1 MKTVMQKIRT
11 LAISLIIC
19 SCAQN
24 NGSRVQAQNTT
35 PEDTTTR
42 QVTLLFAGDLMQHD
56 GQIKAAR
63 TADGYDYTDVFARV
77 KPEISRYDIAVAN
90 FEVTLAGPPYK
101 GYPCFSAPDEYL
113 RAIID
118 AGFDV
123 MLTSNNHSCDTR
135 AKGLERTIVMMDS
148 LKMPHLGT
156 YRHQKEREQNYP
168 FIIERNGI
176 RIAMLNFTYGTNGI
190 PVPPPYIVN
199 LEDTAQIAKDIIA
212 AKKKD
217 ADVIIAFP
225 HWGIEYASLPSNA
238 QRKLTQWMLNKGV
251 DHVIGGHPHVVQPFE
266 VNEDNKG
273 NKHLTVYSL
282 GNYVSNMTKQHT
294 DGGAMVTMTL
304 TKKNGKTAMTDCDY
318 SLFWVSRPLTSGRK
332 NFRIYPAGWTT
343 DEMNAAER
351 SLRERYLS
359 LTRTLFEKHNKGIK
373 EKLVTE

>member
-77 KPEISRYDIAVAN
+77 KPEVSRYDIAVAN

-199 LEDTAQIAKDIIA
+199 LEDTAQIAKDITA

-282 GNYVSNMTKQHT
+282 GNYVSNMTKPHT

-304 TKKNGKTAMTDCDY
+304 TKKDGKTAMTDCDY

>member
-1 MKTVMQKIRT
+1 MKTVMLKIRT

-77 KPEISRYDIAVAN
+77 KPEVSRYDIAVAN

-199 LEDTAQIAKDIIA
+199 LEDTAQIAKDITA

-266 VNEDNKG
+266 VSEDNKG

-282 GNYVSNMTKQHT
+282 GNYVSNMTKPHT

>member
-77 KPEISRYDIAVAN
+77 KPEVSRYDIAVAN

-199 LEDTAQIAKDIIA
+199 LEDTVQIAKDIIA

-282 GNYVSNMTKQHT
+282 GNYVSNMTKPHT

>member
-1 MKTVMQKIRT
+1 MQKIRT

-77 KPEISRYDIAVAN
+77 KPEVSRYDIAVAN

-199 LEDTAQIAKDIIA
+199 LEDTAQIAKDITA

-282 GNYVSNMTKQHT
+282 GNYVSNMTKPHT

-304 TKKNGKTAMTDCDY
+304 TKKDGKTAMTDCDY

>member
-199 LEDTAQIAKDIIA
+199 LEDTAQIAKDITA

-282 GNYVSNMTKQHT
+282 GNYVSNMTKPHT

-304 TKKNGKTAMTDCDY
+304 TKKDGKTAMTDCDY

>member
-266 VNEDNKG
+266 VSEDNKG

-282 GNYVSNMTKQHT
+282 GNYVSNMTKPHT
-294 DGGAMVTMTL
+294 DGGAMVSMTI
-304 TKKNGKTAMTDCDY
+304 TKKAGKTTMTDCDY

>member
-77 KPEISRYDIAVAN
+77 KPEVSRYDIAVAN

-238 QRKLTQWMLNKGV
+238 QRKLTEWMLKKGI

-266 VNEDNKG
+266 VSTDKQGE
-273 NKHLTVYSL
+273 KHLVVYSL
-282 GNYVSNMTKQHT
+282 GNYVSNMTKPHT
-294 DGGAMVTMTL
+294 DGGAMVSMTI
-304 TKKNGKTAMTDCDY
+304 TKKAGKTTMTDCDY
-318 SLFWVSRPLTSGRK
+318 SLFWVSRPQTSGRK
-332 NFRIYPAGWTT
+332 NFRIYPVGWTT
-343 DEMNAAER
+343 DEMTAAER

>member
-225 HWGIEYASLPSNA
+225 HWGIEYASLPIQA
-238 QRKLTQWMLNKGV
+238 QRKLTEWMLKKGI

-266 VNEDNKG
+266 VSTDKQGE
-273 NKHLTVYSL
+273 KHLVVYSL
-282 GNYVSNMTKQHT
+282 GNYVSNMTKPHT
-294 DGGAMVTMTL
+294 DGGAMVSMTI
-304 TKKNGKTAMTDCDY
+304 TKKAGKTTMTDCDY
-318 SLFWVSRPLTSGRK
+318 SLFWVSRPQTSGRK
-332 NFRIYPAGWTT
+332 NFRIYPVGWTT

>member
-35 PEDTTTR
+35 PEDTTPR

-77 KPEISRYDIAVAN
+77 KPEVSRYDIAVAN

-199 LEDTAQIAKDIIA
+199 LEDTAQIAKDITA

-282 GNYVSNMTKQHT
+282 GNYVSNMTKPHT

-304 TKKNGKTAMTDCDY
+304 TKKDGKTAMTDCDY

>member
-77 KPEISRYDIAVAN
+77 KPEVSRYDIAVAN

-199 LEDTAQIAKDIIA
+199 LEDTAKQFNYSVSRISVVFKREMHDSIMSYFTKMKIKKACELITLGTLSLKDISDGLSYDNVQYFSTQF
-212 AKKKD
+212 KK
-217 ADVIIAFP
+217 IT
-225 HWGIEYASLPSNA
+225 G
-238 QRKLTQWMLNKGV
+238 LTPGQFRNQSQI
-251 DHVIGGHPHVVQPFE
+251 DI
-266 VNEDNKG
+266 
-273 NKHLTVYSL
+273 
-282 GNYVSNMTKQHT
+282 
-294 DGGAMVTMTL
+294 
-304 TKKNGKTAMTDCDY
+304 DY
-318 SLFWVSRPLTSGRK
+318 QNIT
-332 NFRIYPAGWTT
+332 
-343 DEMNAAER
+343 
-351 SLRERYLS
+351 
-359 LTRTLFEKHNKGIK
+359 FEK
-373 EKLVTE
+373 V

>member
-1 MKTVMQKIRT
+1 MKTVMLKIRT

-90 FEVTLAGPPYK
+90 FEV
-101 GYPCFSAPDEYL
+101 
-113 RAIID
+113 
-118 AGFDV
+118 

-199 LEDTAQIAKDIIA
+199 LEDTAQMAKDITA

-266 VNEDNKG
+266 VSEDNKG

-282 GNYVSNMTKQHT
+282 GNYVSNMTKPHT

-318 SLFWVSRPLTSGRK
+318 SLFWVSRPQTSGRK

>member
-24 NGSRVQAQNTT
+24 NGNRVQAQNTT

-77 KPEISRYDIAVAN
+77 KPEVSRYDIAVAN

-148 LKMPHLGT
+148 WGLT
-156 YRHQKEREQNYP
+156 A
-168 FIIERNGI
+168 I
-176 RIAMLNFTYGTNGI
+176 RKSASRTIRLSSSA
-190 PVPPPYIVN
+190 
-199 LEDTAQIAKDIIA
+199 TA
-212 AKKKD
+212 
-217 ADVIIAFP
+217 
-225 HWGIEYASLPSNA
+225 YASPCSISPTERTAFLCLHHTSSIL
-238 QRKLTQWMLNKGV
+238 K
-251 DHVIGGHPHVVQPFE
+251 IPH
-266 VNEDNKG
+266 K
-273 NKHLTVYSL
+273 
-282 GNYVSNMTKQHT
+282 
-294 DGGAMVTMTL
+294 
-304 TKKNGKTAMTDCDY
+304 
-318 SLFWVSRPLTSGRK
+318 
-332 NFRIYPAGWTT
+332 
-343 DEMNAAER
+343 
-351 SLRERYLS
+351 
-359 LTRTLFEKHNKGIK
+359 
-373 EKLVTE
+373 

>member
-225 HWGIEYASLPSNA
+225 HWGIEYASLPNHA

-282 GNYVSNMTKQHT
+282 GNYVSNMTKPHT

-318 SLFWVSRPLTSGRK
+318 SLFWVSRPQTSGRK

>member
-1 MKTVMQKIRT
+1 MQKIRT

-77 KPEISRYDIAVAN
+77 KPEVSRYDIAVAN

-282 GNYVSNMTKQHT
+282 GNYVSNMTKPHT

-318 SLFWVSRPLTSGRK
+318 SLFWVSRPQTSGRK